1 MVADVS
7 SLVAFHRVLITAA
20 IVFCFG
26 FAVWEVR
33 VWRATAATGAMAL
46 AATFLLL
53 GIGLLLYLRR
63 LNRILGYDR
72 DR

>member
-1 MVADVS
+1 VIDLS
-7 SLVAFHRVLITAA
+7 SLVAFHRVLITTG

-33 VWRATAATGAMAL
+33 VWRATESVGAVVL
-46 AATFLLL
+46 AATFFLL

-63 LNRILGYDR
+63 LNRILYR
-72 DR
+72 

>member
-1 MVADVS
+1 MS
-7 SLVAFHRVLITAA
+7 SLVAFHRVLITTG

-33 VWRATAATGAMAL
+33 EWRATARTGAAVL
-46 AATFLLL
+46 AVAFFLL
-53 GIGLLLYLRR
+53 GIGLVVYLRR
-63 LNRILGYDR
+63 LNRILGYDD